1 MSHFVFLPDHCY
13 TQHHT
18 SPSQV
23 QILPENKQQQ
33 GSELTRLVATPWGE
47 ASGTTWGEA
56 SGSAPPG
63 AGSAGGVLPESR
75 TGGGGPSTWQHCWE
89 HLHQVCLL
97 PCPYHQ
103 FAEQPFQ
110 HLLRMSCHAGKAR
123 TLVLNQLRGERK
135 PQFLYSSRPYWN
147 GVLISGLAE
156 KGECLEQPR

>member
-33 GSELTRLVATPWGE
+33 GSEFTRLVATLWGE

-63 AGSAGGVLPESR
+63 AGSAAGVLPEPR
-75 TGGGGPSTWQHCWE
+75 TGGGGPST
-89 HLHQVCLL
+89 
-97 PCPYHQ
+97 
-103 FAEQPFQ
+103 
-110 HLLRMSCHAGKAR
+110 
-123 TLVLNQLRGERK
+123 
-135 PQFLYSSRPYWN
+135 
-147 GVLISGLAE
+147 
-156 KGECLEQPR
+156 